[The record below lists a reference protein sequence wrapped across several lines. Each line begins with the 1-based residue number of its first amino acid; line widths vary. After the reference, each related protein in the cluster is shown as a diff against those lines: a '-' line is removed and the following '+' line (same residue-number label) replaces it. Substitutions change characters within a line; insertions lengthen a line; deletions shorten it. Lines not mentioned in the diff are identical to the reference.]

1 MKVEVR
7 DLTLALGERKRDR
20 RAVLRE
26 VSFSVPDGAF
36 VSLLGESGAGKSTVL
51 KVIAG
56 ILLQDSGAVLFDGR
70 CVDGLPPHRRDLGFV
85 FQDVRLFPHMTV
97 AENVAYPLR
106 MRGVG
111 RRERTARAAELL
123 ERVQLPGFGPREP
136 RTLSGGQAQRV
147 ALARALAARPAA
159 LLMDEPFSGL
169 DESLRDDMRSLVLRL
184 QREEGCTT
192 LMVTHDA
199 SEALMMSERVVALDG
214 GAVAQAA
221 PPEELFAR
229 PATAKIAACF
239 GDCSVLEGQVRQGI
253 FHLAEVRLPAP
264 GVPDG
269 AARAVVRH
277 GRCAAAEDARRA
289 VAGGAAAVGIGS
301 VDAAGECQAGPG
313 AIPPALAGEGA
324 PLGADALVAA
334 GKAMVRCNVYAG
346 ATYLARLDC
355 AGQTLTVPV
364 PAPLTPGET
373 VPVAVAPD
381 GCFVFPA

>member
-199 SEALMMSERVVALDG
+199 SEALMMSDRVVALDG

-253 FHLAEVRLPAP
+253 FHLAEVRLPHL
-264 GVPDG
+264 D
-269 AARAVVRH
+269 RKSVV
-277 GRCAAAEDARRA
+277 
-289 VAGGAAAVGIGS
+289 
-301 VDAAGECQAGPG
+301 
-313 AIPPALAGEGA
+313 
-324 PLGADALVAA
+324 
-334 GKAMVRCNVYAG
+334 
-346 ATYLARLDC
+346 
-355 AGQTLTVPV
+355 
-364 PAPLTPGET
+364 
-373 VPVAVAPD
+373 
-381 GCFVFPA
+381 